1 MSGSHAWTLSGGSFR
16 PGAEIPLTD
25 RGFRYGMSVFETI
38 AVRRGVLLF
47 WDAHIRR
54 LRAAC
59 AAAGF
64 PADLPDACDAILPL
78 PDGMLR
84 IYVTAGDGSPVQPA
98 EGCRTYALFD
108 AMTMPSEEDCRRG
121 YAVTQSRA
129 PVAAVL
135 GGWKTGCYWPRIQA
149 LSVARQEGF
158 DEVLV
163 ADGQGALVSAAMAN
177 VFVVREGILR
187 TPAPGCGARDGVV
200 RDWVRSR
207 AAAEESLLTFD
218 DLDAAEEIFLTN
230 SRIGV
235 MPVAS
240 LDGRPLAS
248 RTRANALAELYRE
261 EILGA

>member
-1 MSGSHAWTLSGGSFR
+1 MH
-16 PGAEIPLTD
+16 PGAVVPLTD

-38 AVRRGVLLF
+38 VVRRGVFLF
-47 WDAHIRR
+47 WDAHVRR
-54 LRAAC
+54 LSAAC

-64 PADLPDACDAILPL
+64 QADLPESLADVLPL

-98 EGCRTYALFD
+98 TGCRTYALFD
-108 AMTMPSEEDCRRG
+108 EMTMPSEEDHRRG
-121 YAVTQSRA
+121 FAVTHSRA

-135 GGWKTGCYWPRIQA
+135 GGWKTGCYWPRVQA
-149 LSVARQEGF
+149 LAGARREGF
-158 DEVLV
+158 DEILV
-163 ADGQGALVSAAMAN
+163 ADAQGALVSAAMAN
-177 VFVVREGILR
+177 VFVVRDGILQ
-187 TPAPGCGARDGVV
+187 TPALGCGARDGVV

-218 DLDAAEEIFLTN
+218 DLSAAEEIFLTN
-230 SRIGV
+230 SRIGI

-248 RTRANALAELYRE
+248 RARAAALAQLYRE
-261 EILGA
+261 EILGD